1 MRKSLKIYIWSWV
14 VIIAITICGSIVLS
28 VISGNGTEH
37 HNHLIKLSESP
48 EYIEN
53 VIKVDLPDIA
63 HLESDYGAGSSWTT
77 YSYELK
83 FNEALSEDCIE
94 ELNKLC
100 ETDSVHWSK
109 NFNGDFIYH
118 ESENLDYEIFSI
130 IYNDHSVVDY
140 GIYDEL
146 PSSVLGFLA
155 STTAVLY
162 ILIIWGVV
170 LLIIAVV
177 RKMISKNKN

>member
-1 MRKSLKIYIWSWV
+1 MKKIWKIYLWSWV
-14 VIIAITICGSIVLS
+14 AYIAIVIIGSITIIATTQNVSERHKCLV
-28 VISGNGTEH
+28 N
-37 HNHLIKLSESP
+37 LSESP

-53 VIKVDLPDIA
+53 VIKVDLPDIT
-63 HLESDYGAGSSWTT
+63 HVESDFGAGSSWTT
-77 YSYELK
+77 YSYDLK
-83 FNEALSEDCIE
+83 FSEALSEDCIK

-100 ETDSVHWSK
+100 ETDSLHWSK

-118 ESENLDYEIFSI
+118 ESENLDYEISCI
-130 IYNDHSVVDY
+130 IYNDYSVVDY